1 VGDALIVLST
11 TFECAAQLVVSNLED
26 DPEVVI
32 DEVDESIRFV
42 DATRSSSREGVL
54 QRFRLADA
62 LHRVVAA
69 EGVFE
74 IRRLMRSRVRRSRL
88 CQ

>member
-1 VGDALIVLST
+1 
-11 TFECAAQLVVSNLED
+11 VVSNLED

-42 DATRSSSREGVL
+42 DATRSCSREGVL

-74 IRRLMRSRVRRSRL
+74 IRRLMRSRVRRSWL

>member
-1 VGDALIVLST
+1 
-11 TFECAAQLVVSNLED
+11 VVSNLED

-62 LHRVVAA
+62 LHRVVA
-69 EGVFE
+69 EDVFE